1 MPSQKEEK
9 IVPFSQQQMFNLVAD
24 VDKYEEFLPWCNSSK
39 VISKEPRETDEIMIA
54 DLEIGYDQ
62 FVYTYRSE
70 IILSKDFELIKVRN
84 LEGPF
89 KYLANVWKFE
99 VINENTCK
107 INFEIDFELNIKFF
121 DLLMKKFFDLAF
133 KKMVDA
139 FLERANEI
147 Y

>member
-39 VISKEPRETDEIMIA
+39 VISKESRETDEIMIA

-89 KYLANVWKFE
+89 KYLSNEWKFE
-99 VINENTCK
+99 VIDENNCK
-107 INFEIDFELNIKFF
+107 INFI
-121 DLLMKKFFDLAF
+121 LLYD
-133 KKMVDA
+133 V
-139 FLERANEI
+139 
-147 Y
+147 

>member
-24 VDKYEEFLPWCNSSK
+24 VDKYEDFLPWCNSSK
-39 VISKEPRETDEIMIA
+39 VISKELRDTDEIMIA

-70 IILSKDFELIKVRN
+70 IILSKDHEFIKVRN

-89 KYLANVWKFE
+89 KYLSNEWKFQFIDE
-99 VINENTCK
+99 KTCK
-107 INFEIDFELNIKFF
+107 INFEIDFELKIKFF